1 MPRSAVAS
9 TPATSPSSSFSLP
22 SLPSS
27 SPTLDDTLER
37 ITTAK
42 AAIKEWE
49 STLQQALTDLDS
61 LVDAGEVNPDEPL
74 TWNDFKLTSA
84 TRKSYTYPEHIQ
96 QQQAALKQA
105 QELAVAL
112 GEAEAKLTTYWTIR
126 SL

>member
-1 MPRSAVAS
+1 M
-9 TPATSPSSSFSLP
+9 
-22 SLPSS
+22 
-27 SPTLDDTLER
+27 PTLDDTLER
-37 ITTAK
+37 ITVAK

-49 STLQQALTDLDS
+49 STLQAALADLDA

-84 TRKSYTYPEHIQ
+84 CRKSYTYPDYIQ
-96 QQQAALKQA
+96 HQQTALKQA

-112 GEAEAKLTTYWTIR
+112 GEVETKLTTYWTIR